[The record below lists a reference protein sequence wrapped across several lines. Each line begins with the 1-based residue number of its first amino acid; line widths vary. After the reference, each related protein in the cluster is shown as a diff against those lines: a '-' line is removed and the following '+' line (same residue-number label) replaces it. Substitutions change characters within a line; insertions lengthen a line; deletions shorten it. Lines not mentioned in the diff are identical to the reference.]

1 MVMIDVLYK
10 LEGKSE
16 LKISEE
22 ALANL
27 SLPELLTLMK
37 AEQDGK
43 IKIVVDTSTTK
54 LENAPQGTLL
64 Y

>member
-1 MVMIDVLYK
+1 MHMIDFLYK

-16 LKISEE
+16 LKIKED
-22 ALANL
+22 ALASL

-43 IKIVVDTSTTK
+43 IKIVVVPTT
-54 LENAPQGTLL
+54 A
-64 Y
+64 

>member
-1 MVMIDVLYK
+1 MTMIDVLYK

-22 ALANL
+22 ALASL

-43 IKIVVDTSTTK
+43 IKIVVVPSTTGDEK
-54 LENAPQGTLL
+54 TPHRAI
-64 Y
+64 

>member
-1 MVMIDVLYK
+1 MFMIDVLYK

-22 ALANL
+22 ALESL

-43 IKIVVDTSTTK
+43 IKIVVEPSTTK
-54 LENAPQGTLL
+54 PKNAP
-64 Y
+64 

>member
-1 MVMIDVLYK
+1 MVMIDVLYE
-10 LEGKSE
+10 LEGKSD

-22 ALANL
+22 ALASL

-43 IKIVVDTSTTK
+43 IRIVVVPTT
-54 LENAPQGTLL
+54 P
-64 Y
+64 